1 MFLFTKRIKKGA
13 KVKKA
18 FKLLTTVFALI
29 SLISCDK
36 PKTYTV
42 TWQNYDNSVLE
53 TDNNV
58 KKGETPS
65 YDGEIPTR
73 EDDEQ
78 YHYDF
83 KEWSPELTEVSKD
96 IVYVATYTA
105 TPIYQVRFL
114 NYNNEV
120 LYETKV
126 LEGNVP
132 TYQGN
137 DPEREE
143 DEQFSYSFSGWTPS
157 LSAISEE
164 TTYTATYTSKPIVYY
179 QVKFVNYDDSVLYET
194 TVREGREAVYDGEA
208 PTRPEDDEFKYE
220 FEKWDKDLTS
230 ITSNL
235 TVKAVY
241 KYIPQ
246 ENWGEIIF
254 P

>member
-1 MFLFTKRIKKGA
+1 M
-13 KVKKA
+13 KKA
-18 FKLLTTVFALI
+18 FKLIISTFTII
-29 SLISCDK
+29 SLVSCNK

-65 YDGEIPTR
+65 YDGKTPTR

-83 KEWSPELTEVSKD
+83 KEWSPELTEVSED

-143 DEQFSYSFSGWTPS
+143 DEQFSYSFSGWDHEIT
-157 LSAISEE
+157 AISEE
-164 TTYTATYTSKPIVYY
+164 TTYIATYLATLIVYY
-179 QVKFVNYDDSVLYET
+179 HVTFLNYDDSVLYEAD
-194 TVREGREAVYDGEA
+194 VREGRQAIYGGET
-208 PTRPEDDEFKYE
+208 PTKPEDDEFTYE
-220 FEKWDKDLTS
+220 FEGWDKDLSS
-230 ITSNL
+230 INSNV
-235 TVKAVY
+235 TTKAKF
-241 KYIPQ
+241 KYIAKEP
-246 ENWGEIIF
+246 WGPIIF
-254 P
+254 

>member
-1 MFLFTKRIKKGA
+1 M
-13 KVKKA
+13 KKA

-58 KKGETPS
+58 KKGETPT
-65 YDGEIPTR
+65 YDGATPTR

-78 YHYDF
+78 YHYEF
-83 KEWSPELTEVSKD
+83 LAWSPELTEVSED
-96 IVYVATYTA
+96 IVYIATYTA

-179 QVKFVNYDDSVLYET
+179 QVKFVNYDDSELYQT
-194 TVREGREAVYDGEA
+194 IVREGRDAVYNGET
-208 PTRPEDDEFKYE
+208 PTHPEDDEFTYE
-220 FEKWDKDLTS
+220 FDGWDKELTNIQS
-230 ITSNL
+230 DVTF
-235 TVKAVY
+235 KATFKEVA
-241 KYIPQ
+241 KVP
-246 ENWGEIIF
+246 WGPIIWD
-254 P
+254 

>member
-1 MFLFTKRIKKGA
+1 M
-13 KVKKA
+13 KKA

-29 SLISCDK
+29 SLISCNK

-65 YDGEIPTR
+65 YDGKTPTR

-83 KEWSPELTEVSKD
+83 KEWSPELTEGSKD

-143 DEQFSYSFSGWTPS
+143 DEQFSYSFSGWTPAI
-157 LSAISEE
+157 SAISKD
-164 TTYTATYTSKPIVYY
+164 TTYVAEFTSTPLPVYH
-179 QVKFVNYDDSVLYET
+179 VTFVNYDDSVLYE
-194 TVREGREAVYDGEA
+194 VDVIKKQAAVYSGET
-208 PTRPEDDEFKYE
+208 PTKPEDDEFTYE
-220 FEKWDKDLTS
+220 FDGWDQDLSHIFSDVTA
-230 ITSNL
+230 
-235 TVKAVY
+235 KAKY
-241 KYIPQ
+241 KCKAK
-246 ENWGEIIF
+246 EGWGPIIWF
-254 P
+254 